1 MNDKRLI
8 LEHGCFEK
16 LKDKSLVVPF
26 VCPVCSCRFDAEY
39 NRRDTSVEHFHG
51 WKRFWYDIY
60 PDHYR
65 YVSKAF
71 VQSVIMNVR
80 LITSRVS
87 HLQSIL
93 KRCKM
98 KSYFQKMFPHIK
110 FMIWF
115 GFYYAGL
122 VLILS
127 FIATNIITKLITIA
141 LWYCGYPYTE
151 DFFK

>member
-1 MNDKRLI
+1 MLNI
-8 LEHGCFEK
+8 FTVG
-16 LKDKSLVVPF
+16 KSF
-26 VCPVCSCRFDAEY
+26 GM
-39 NRRDTSVEHFHG
+39 TSIQTIIG
-51 WKRFWYDIY
+51 MSQK
-60 PDHYR
+60 P
-65 YVSKAF
+65 F